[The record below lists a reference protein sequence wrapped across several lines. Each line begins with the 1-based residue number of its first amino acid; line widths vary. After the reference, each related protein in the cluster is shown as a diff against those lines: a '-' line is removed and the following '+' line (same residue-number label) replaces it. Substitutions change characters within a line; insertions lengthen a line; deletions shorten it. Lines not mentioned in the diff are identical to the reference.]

1 MPSGRQPAV
10 QAKEKEIRLRRQ
22 TLLINSR
29 PPHWILPS
37 HWYHAQYIDI
47 DIEIN
52 ADVDFD
58 IEIDIDIDIDIDAD
72 IDIEIDADVDFDI
85 VDMLPLI
92 NSRPPP

>member
-1 MPSGRQPAV
+1 MLILILLTCSLSSTQGHL
-10 QAKEKEIRLRRQ
+10 LRR
-22 TLLINSR
+22 L
-29 PPHWILPS
+29 LPS

>member
-1 MPSGRQPAV
+1 MCVVYTYHGR
-10 QAKEKEIRLRRQ
+10 
-22 TLLINSR
+22 SD
-29 PPHWILPS
+29 
-37 HWYHAQYIDI
+37 IDI
-47 DIEIN
+47 DNNISNFDMEYGYRMWITN
-52 ADVDFD
+52 ID